1 MKIVIG
7 ILTVIIGAATYFVT
21 FSAFGES
28 WFPYYYHDYMS
39 YWFFAGLVAL
49 LLLPPMVALLKRVFE
64 PKYHST
70 SYFSRYYKSALG
82 INFVVVLACIVT
94 FAYMLSNG
102 VILNGGKGVATHTIV
117 PAQ

>member
-1 MKIVIG
+1 MKILIG
-7 ILTVIIGAATYFVT
+7 ILTVTIGAVTYFAT

-28 WFPYYYHDYMS
+28 WFPYYYHDYIS
-39 YWFFAGLVAL
+39 YWFFAGLVVL
-49 LLLPPMVALLKRVFE
+49 LLLPPMVALFKKVFG
-64 PKYHST
+64 PQYLST
-70 SYFSRYYKSALG
+70 SYFSRYYKTALG

-102 VILNGGKGVATHTIV
+102 VILNGGKGVTTHTIV